1 MLTALGAGLA
11 AEPPDSTKA
20 PSSAAPGAVSAPG
33 AMQTPPAVP
42 KTLPPLPAP
51 SAADSASGVEPW
63 NIESNSTNAVRGV
76 DGLRVFSFEGE
87 VVITHGALIATSDA
101 ARYFEGP
108 ARALLSG
115 NVVMEQDSLIA
126 HGPSAVY
133 ERTTRIATFPEGIV
147 IESPTG
153 TAVADRGIWTRDHG
167 LFELTGNAA
176 AADTAGTIEAQ
187 SLFYDTRNDVFRA
200 TGEGKFVDEASG
212 VTVTGGMLEYDRRA
226 GRARAGSEPVAEFLE
241 QDAETPIRVFARA
254 LDYDPRND
262 VAVATHDVRILRES
276 VEAFADS
283 ATFLRREERAVL
295 TGSPRVVDGT
305 TEITG
310 DRIELVDEAPGRRR
324 VLVTGAARV
333 ANRFRPDS
341 TAVPLPGGSLSDS
354 AGAAPDSAAAAPDS
368 AAVAART
375 RPERRPTFRRPPTLR
390 GSRSTRTCVPIR
402 RRHRPIFFL
411 PGSRFRAI
419 DFPRRISSSAIAW

>member
-20 PSSAAPGAVSAPG
+20 PE
-33 AMQTPPAVP
+33 
-42 KTLPPLPAP
+42 TLPPLPAP

-295 TGSPRVVDGT
+295 TGSPRVVDGS

-341 TAVPLPGGSLSDS
+341 TAVPLPGG
-354 AGAAPDSAAAAPDS
+354 AFPIPQAPRPTPRQLR
-368 AAVAART
+368 RT
-375 RPERRPTFRRPPTLR
+375 RPERRPTFRRPPRPTLR
-390 GSRSTRTCVPIR
+390 RSRSTRTCVPIR